1 MVELLAHGV
10 LLILH
15 SELVVLLAML
25 LDRIARFSL
34 LLVNG
39 LVFLEVLVIDTVE
52 MINDSLLIK
61 QTCALSGAS
70 LQTDPAHCASLELL
84 RGCHESHSRTF
95 LSFRRLA

>member
-61 QTCALSGAS
+61 QVLVHFQEHLFKQTLLIVQALS
-70 LQTDPAHCASLELL
+70 
-84 RGCHESHSRTF
+84 F
-95 LSFRRLA
+95 